1 MSKLFTSNSV
11 ILYPMGNFNRGG
23 NSGGGRDFGGDR
35 RSNFRGGDSR
45 GGDRGD
51 REMFS
56 AVCASCGKTC
66 QVPFR
71 PTGSKPVY
79 CSDCFRK
86 NGPQD
91 SGGGRDFGGDR
102 RSSFRSDS
110 RGSDRGD
117 REMFD
122 AVCDNCGDKCQIP
135 FQPRGGKPVLCS
147 KCFEEKGGDSRK
159 NGGQSSEQLNAINAK
174 LDKILEMLSPT
185 SKAPKKESKKAEKSK
200 VKEAELVIEEAL
212 PAVTEIAAVA
222 EIPEV
227 PMVVEETVAE
237 ELPTEEVPAKKS
249 KKEETAE

>member
-1 MSKLFTSNSV
+1 
-11 ILYPMGNFNRGG
+11 MGNFNRDR

-35 RSNFRGGDSR
+35 RSNFRGDSR
-45 GGDRGD
+45 GNDRGD

-56 AVCASCGKTC
+56 AVCASCGKNC

-91 SGGGRDFGGDR
+91 AGGGRDFGGDR
-102 RSSFRSDS
+102 QSSFRSDS

-122 AVCDNCGDKCQIP
+122 AVCDNCGNKCQIP
-135 FQPRGGKPVLCS
+135 FQPRSGKPVLCS

-159 NGGQSSEQLNAINAK
+159 NGGQSSDQLNAINAK
-174 LDKILEMLSPT
+174 LDQILEMLSPT
-185 SKAPKKESKKAEKSK
+185 PKVPKKESKKAEKSK
-200 VKEAELVIEEAL
+200 EKEAEVVIEESL
-212 PAVTEIAAVA
+212 PAIEEVAAVTEL
-222 EIPEV
+222 PEA
-227 PMVVEETVAE
+227 PMVVEETVSQEA
-237 ELPTEEVPAKKS
+237 PIEEVKSSKKS
-249 KKEETAE
+249 KKEEIAE